1 MRIEKADPQA
11 LKGWYVGPWN
21 SNLDVALGYANR
33 GVDEPHVHKGTT
45 EIYCVARGVAQVRVE
60 TETITLR
67 AGSVLIVEPGEAHTF
82 LSTSPDYFH
91 FVIHAPGLS
100 GEEAQADK
108 ILIPRSRL
116 GL

>member
-11 LKGWYVGPWN
+11 SKGWYVGPWN
-21 SNLDVALGYANR
+21 SHLGVALGYANQ
-33 GVDEPHVHKGTT
+33 GVDEPHLHKVAT
-45 EIYCVARGVAQVRVE
+45 EIYCIARGTAQVRVE
-60 TETITLR
+60 AETVTVD

-82 LSTSPDYFH
+82 LSTSSDYFH

-100 GEEAQADK
+100 GGEAQADK
-108 ILIPRSRL
+108 VSVPRSRL